1 MPKIHYPASEGN
13 GTESAS
19 TAKLRVIGTFIDA
32 PSCDVLRI
40 RENTI
45 ITVDVKSGLIESI
58 GEVLDDEG
66 SRAARVD
73 NGVMAYVPGF
83 VDCHIHAAQFL
94 QLGTKTDIPLME
106 WLNKYTFPAES
117 AFSDDTHATKV
128 YEGVV
133 RSTLRT
139 GTTTACFFGSNYTSS
154 TTILGQL
161 CHHYGQRA
169 LIGKVC
175 SDQLV
180 PDNYIETTDQ
190 SVEDTKR
197 FIESFEAIPGDLVKP
212 IITPRFVPTCSKD
225 LLDKLGE
232 LAEIHD
238 CHVQTHAAE
247 SVEQVNLV
255 ASLNP
260 DLKRD
265 IPILNASNLLRGTGK
280 TILAHCTHLL
290 DAELKFISDK
300 ASVIACPL
308 SNLLFARAI
317 VPVKRYMKHGVQ
329 VALGT
334 DVAGGWS
341 SSMLDSIRMA
351 TVASSV
357 HGMQPPVDRSV
368 NPEDHVLQETSQ
380 EEERFGFV
388 TAFHLGTAAGGKAL
402 GLNTG
407 AFEKGMK
414 WDALKVELMD
424 DEEMERLP
432 MMKMDWKDLVE
443 RWICQG
449 GGEHGIREVWVDGK
463 LVMERR

>member
-1 MPKIHYPASEGN
+1 MSKIHYPASEAN
-13 GTESAS
+13 GTESA
-19 TAKLRVIGTFIDA
+19 TTGKLHIIGTFIDA
-32 PSCDVLRI
+32 PSCDILRV
-40 RENTI
+40 RENTMI
-45 ITVDVKSGLIESI
+45 IVDLESGLIESI
-58 GEVLDDEG
+58 EEAPKVEGNRPAEVN
-66 SRAARVD
+66 
-73 NGVMAYVPGF
+73 NGMMAYVPGF

-94 QLGTKTDIPLME
+94 QLGTKTDVPLME

-117 AFSDDTHATKV
+117 AFSDDAHASKV
-128 YEGVV
+128 YDSVV

-139 GTTTACFFGSNYTSS
+139 GTTTACYFGSNYTSS
-154 TTILGQL
+154 TLLLGQL

-169 LIGKVC
+169 LVGKVC

-180 PDNYIETTDQ
+180 PDNYIETKNQ

-232 LAEIHD
+232 LAKIHD

-247 SVEQVNLV
+247 I
-255 ASLNP
+255 ASLHP

-265 IPILNASNLLRGTGK
+265 IPILNSSNLLRGTGK

-290 DAELKFISDK
+290 DPELQFISDK

-308 SNLLFARAI
+308 SNLLFARAV

-351 TVASSV
+351 TVASGV
-357 HGMQPPVDRSV
+357 HGMQPPVDRTR
-368 NPEDHVLQETSQ
+368 NPEDHVLQESKE

-388 TAFHLGTAAGGKAL
+388 MAFHLGTAAGGKAL
-402 GLNTG
+402 GLDTG
-407 AFEKGMK
+407 VFERGMK
-414 WDALKVELMD
+414 WDALKVELVG
-424 DEEMERLP
+424 DEERERLP
-432 MMKMDWKDLVE
+432 MMKEMGWRDMVE

-449 GGEHGIREVWVDGK
+449 GGERGIREVWVDGN